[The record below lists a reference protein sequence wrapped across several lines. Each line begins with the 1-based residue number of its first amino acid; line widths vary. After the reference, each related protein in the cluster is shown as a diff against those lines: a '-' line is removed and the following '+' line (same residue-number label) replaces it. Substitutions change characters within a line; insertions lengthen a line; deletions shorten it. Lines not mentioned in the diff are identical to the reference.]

1 MEEELNKLLKDVGAT
16 ARTTSAPVGTP
27 LKNEDFRQLLNR
39 KPAPSTNNSAAQP
52 QTSHSFSHRQAAE
65 NKKISGNAHKGRKQR
80 EKAVAEDD
88 DDDLGKSNLSE
99 ILKNYRDR
107 AEERRKGIGNDEA
120 MDTLQANNAYRAVP
134 GDVRATVDAAQRRKQ
149 AIQESKYLGGDIEH
163 THLVKGL
170 DYSLLHKMRSEIA
183 AREQKVENELEMQLN
198 KDSRFE
204 ESGSENKMVRNL
216 HRILFQSELP
226 LRNELFRLYY
236 VTTNGE
242 NEVWL
247 FLSIDVAFSELFVL
261 QLFCRKG
268 RMAYVVEL
276 EEEENEVPTTRLR
289 SLHDCPPSESSHD
302 INTSNMLIQKL
313 TQVLSYLRADTQK
326 KKKRIEMTSEDRAK
340 HASQPIFDDARDP
353 KRTSD
358 RDRYSN
364 DKDRRRIKPSSY
376 FEDNDKDRSRERG
389 RDKDRYHDYDRNR
402 NEKDRER
409 RDRGDDD
416 RRNGEKDRRREDTVK
431 IVENSST
438 TQQKKRMM
446 TETEGYAECYPG
458 GPEMYEAAGESDD
471 DADYSKMDMGNRRGP
486 IKRWDFEDHEDY
498 EKYMESKEAMP
509 KAAYQFGVKT
519 NDGRK
524 TRKSGPDKE
533 KHKLDREFSQITKII
548 EKRKQDSHR
557 NDVAKRSRY

>member
-1 MEEELNKLLKDVGAT
+1 MEEELNKLLKDVGAAVRT
-16 ARTTSAPVGTP
+16 APTPSGT
-27 LKNEDFRQLLNR
+27 LRNEDFRQLLNR
-39 KPAPSTNNSAAQP
+39 KPVPSTSNGTSQP
-52 QTSHSFSHRQAAE
+52 QTSHSFSHRQAVDTKKGPGSGHK
-65 NKKISGNAHKGRKQR
+65 NKKQK
-80 EKAVAEDD
+80 EKTIVEDD
-88 DDDLGKSNLSE
+88 GDDLGKSNLNE

-107 AEERRKGIGNDEA
+107 AEERRKGIGNDETIDA
-120 MDTLQANNAYRAVP
+120 IQASNAYRAVP
-134 GDVRATVDAAQRRKQ
+134 ADVRATADAAQRRKQ
-149 AIQESKYLGGDIEH
+149 AIQESKYLGGDMEH

-170 DYSLLHKMRSEIA
+170 DYSLLHKVRSEIA
-183 AREQKVENELEMQLN
+183 AREQKGDNDLELQLN

-204 ESGSENKMVRNL
+204 EPTSENRMVRNL
-216 HRILFQSELP
+216 HRILFQNELP
-226 LRNELFRLYY
+226 LRNELF
-236 VTTNGE
+236 
-242 NEVWL
+242 
-247 FLSIDVAFSELFVL
+247 
-261 QLFCRKG
+261 RKG

-326 KKKRIEMTSEDRAK
+326 KKKKPEISAEERTR
-340 HASQPIFDDARDP
+340 HASQPIFDDDRDT

-358 RDRYSN
+358 RDRYS
-364 DKDRRRIKPSSY
+364 DKDRRRSKPSSY
-376 FEDNDKDRSRERG
+376 FEDNRDNDKDRGRDRG
-389 RDKDRYHDYDRNR
+389 RDKDRYHDYERGRGD
-402 NEKDRER
+402 KDRER
-409 RDRGDDD
+409 RDRDDD
-416 RRNGEKDRRREDTVK
+416 RRGERDKRREETMRS
-431 IVENSST
+431 VESST
-438 TQQKKRMM
+438 TSVSKKKLM

-548 EKRKQDSHR
+548 EKRKQEGHR
-557 NDVAKRSRY
+557 TEVAKRIRY